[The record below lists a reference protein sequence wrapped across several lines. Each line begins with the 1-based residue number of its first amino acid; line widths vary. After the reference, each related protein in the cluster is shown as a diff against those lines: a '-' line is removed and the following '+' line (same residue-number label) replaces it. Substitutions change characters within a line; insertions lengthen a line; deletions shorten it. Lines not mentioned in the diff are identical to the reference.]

1 MLLNASKNFLSGL
14 IKPSN
19 TFSLQGKDSGF
30 IKFLF
35 LRPLFYGSV
44 MSSSEY
50 DETSAPY
57 DPEGARSAKKS
68 KRQIGIDRLA
78 RMNAAKRFNATTS
91 APHATSLPDALAPSV
106 ALSAVSTADLM
117 AEIASLKSQNA
128 FLLSQKSC
136 LQSANTSLTAEK
148 SVWV

>member
-1 MLLNASKNFLSGL
+1 
-14 IKPSN
+14 
-19 TFSLQGKDSGF
+19 
-30 IKFLF
+30 
-35 LRPLFYGSV
+35 
-44 MSSSEY
+44 MSSSEVA
-50 DETSAPY
+50 DACMPW
-57 DPEGARSAKKS
+57 DPEEARSKKKF
-68 KRQIGIDRLA
+68 KRKHGNDQSA
-78 RMNAAKRFNATTS
+78 RMRDAKRNL
-91 APHATSLPDALAPSV
+91 APKALSSEAAISLPHALAPSV